1 MLTVKIHTVS
11 DTAVCF
17 ECIKKEV
24 ILAATFA
31 ICHLLFA
38 FGLNTLSDYRGWAV
52 CEHCKEECLLSL
64 ENDNSALYFK
74 SMRGIRKA

>member
-24 ILAATFA
+24 ILPATFA
-31 ICHLLFA
+31 ICHLPL
-38 FGLNTLSDYRGWAV
+38 G
-52 CEHCKEECLLSL
+52 
-64 ENDNSALYFK
+64 
-74 SMRGIRKA
+74 